1 MHVVLGLLGTIVTI
15 LILLNRLA
23 DAGIDL
29 GGLNP
34 FLWHR
39 RRQWRK
45 KAEGNPVYHL
55 QAPLDVTALLMVAI
69 AKCGGDISKE
79 EKRTILRLFVDEF
92 HLSDKEAAAL
102 MGASTYL
109 LHDGKEVRANLAR
122 VLTPS
127 LGKFTRA
134 QRESAVSLIE
144 RVACSEGEPGEIQKE
159 YLAEIRALLAPEPVA
174 DKGTW
179 RTGC

>member
-1 MHVVLGLLGTIVTI
+1 MHVVLGLLGAIVTI

-45 KAEGNPVYHL
+45 KTQGNPAYHI
-55 QAPLDVTALLMVAI
+55 QAPMDITALLMVAI
-69 AKCGGDISKE
+69 AKCEGDVSKE
-79 EKRTILRLFVDEF
+79 EKRMILQLFADQF
-92 HLSDKEAAAL
+92 HLSKKEAAGL
-102 MGASTYL
+102 MGSSTYL
-109 LHDGKEVRANLAR
+109 LQDGQEVRANLTK
-122 VLTPS
+122 VLAPS
-127 LGKFTRA
+127 LGKFTKA
-134 QRESAVSLIE
+134 QRESAMSLIE
-144 RVACSEGEPGEIQKE
+144 RVAHSEGEPSEIQKE
-159 YLAEIRALLAPEPVA
+159 YLAEIRALLAPPPAA

-179 RTGC
+179 G